1 MLGNL
6 DRGGTSN
13 LMLWRQRRSLW
24 ARKAGLA
31 ANSKEYAALIDQLIK
46 VIMVNCSTITLNN
59 KINKATSRKSHI
71 VTLMHSQQESTT
83 PPPFEELASNRI
95 FRMAIYG
102 K

>member
-1 MLGNL
+1 
-6 DRGGTSN
+6 
-13 LMLWRQRRSLW
+13 MLWRQRRSLW

-46 VIMVNCSTITLNN
+46 VIMVIGSTITLITS
-59 KINKATSRKSHI
+59 KNKATTRKSHI
-71 VTLMHSQQESTT
+71 VTFMHSQQESAT